1 MQTPKSPAAKY
12 VQVDLS
18 PARLDRVWSRVA
30 ERLPEQPS
38 RARSWFARAALVL
51 AVAGTATAGIVL
63 IPRLTGTPTRSALHG
78 AVLQTA
84 TDALNVDLEDGSR
97 LELSAG
103 TRVENVDAANTEVAL
118 RLERGHLTC
127 DLVPR
132 KDRRFSVFAAGVEV
146 RVTGT
151 RFGVTFDPDS
161 QRVSVEVQRGS
172 VEVLA
177 PDGSQPKRRLT
188 AGERWSID
196 LRTARH
202 EPEQPDAPAEPATNL
217 NTAPEVPS
225 AAAARTSEP
234 RAGSVDS
241 PAAEAEAPPSAAAWL
256 DRANTARRAGDS
268 AGAARAYESL
278 LAKFP
283 RDARAGLAAFELGRL
298 RLGPLSDVNGAA
310 QAFRRAIALA
320 PGSAF
325 RQDAMAR
332 LVEAYA
338 AAGKLESCA
347 SAKAAYLKDYPQ
359 GVHAAFVSRQ
369 CGSR

>member
-1 MQTPKSPAAKY
+1 MQTPKSPVAKY

-30 ERLPEQPS
+30 ERLPAQPTP
-38 RARSWFARAALVL
+38 ARSWFARTALVL

-63 IPRLTGTPTRSALHG
+63 IPRMASSPTRSALHG

-97 LELSAG
+97 LELSAN

-118 RLERGHLTC
+118 RLERGQVTC

-196 LRTARH
+196 LRTARR
-202 EPEQPDAPAEPATNL
+202 EPEPATEPAAAL
-217 NTAPEVPS
+217 NSAPVAAEAPS
-225 AAAARTSEP
+225 ARTPEP
-234 RAGSVDS
+234 RAAVVD
-241 PAAEAEAPPSAAAWL
+241 PAPTEAEAPPSAAAWL

-283 RDARAGLAAFELGRL
+283 KDARAGLAAFELGRL

-369 CGSR
+369 CGTH